1 MTKSLPFESAGIL
14 GQQLWSSDPA
24 GVDRPGGPDSPP
36 HAATTPPTAEPRGE
50 CASWHQRL
58 AHRLQD
64 QRGYSLIELTL
75 AMVLAIVVM
84 VAIAAPL
91 LAAQRSQVRDAN
103 YANAQGQSRSGLES
117 MVAQI
122 RQATLILASGSNFV
136 EMNVSLNGTS
146 LLVQYECDIAQPGST
161 TLRECVRVQAPVGG
175 SLPSLSTGAVVVAN
189 LQNGTSTN
197 PVFSWGP
204 DPNAPYYMTA
214 TIEVP
219 ASNNNN
225 IGLGHSLVFSDGAL
239 MRNLNV
245 GN

>member
-1 MTKSLPFESAGIL
+1 MATSLPSESAGTL
-14 GQQLWSSDPA
+14 GQ
-24 GVDRPGGPDSPP
+24 PP
-36 HAATTPPTAEPRGE
+36 HAPDSRRR
-50 CASWHQRL
+50 RL
-58 AHRLQD
+58 MHRLQD
-64 QRGYSLIELTL
+64 QSGFSLVEL
-75 AMVLAIVVM
+75 MVVMALLIPVILAISV
-84 VAIAAPL
+84 PL
-91 LAAQRSQVRDAN
+91 LAAQRNQTRDAN
-103 YANAQGQSRSGLES
+103 YADAQQQSRSGLES

-136 EMNVSLNGTS
+136 EMNVTLNGTA

-161 TLRECVRVQAPVGG
+161 TLHECVRVQAPAGG
-175 SLPSLSTGAVVVAN
+175 SLPSLSTGAVVVPN
-189 LQNGTSTN
+189 LQNGNTAN

-214 TIEVP
+214 TIQVP

-225 IGLGHSLVFSDGAL
+225 IGLTHSLVFSDGAL